1 MTIADGR
8 RRLVHAQAKRAEL
21 RVARES
27 GELVE
32 VREVELRWS
41 QLIVMARTKML
52 AIPSRVKQRLP
63 HLSNAD
69 LLVLDVLI
77 REALEELADRGE
89 PDESNNGRFWRGQ
102 E

>member
-1 MTIADGR
+1 
-8 RRLVHAQAKRAEL
+8 V
-21 RVARES
+21 VAAHRY
-27 GELVE
+27 GPD
-32 VREVELRWS
+32 
-41 QLIVMARTKML
+41 QDARH
-52 AIPSRVKQRLP
+52 PSRVKQRLP

>member
-1 MTIADGR
+1 VTVVVSLLERGNRKRPMTIADGR

-52 AIPSRVKQRLP
+52 AIP
-63 HLSNAD
+63 
-69 LLVLDVLI
+69 
-77 REALEELADRGE
+77 RG
-89 PDESNNGRFWRGQ
+89 SSSGCRI
-102 E
+102 